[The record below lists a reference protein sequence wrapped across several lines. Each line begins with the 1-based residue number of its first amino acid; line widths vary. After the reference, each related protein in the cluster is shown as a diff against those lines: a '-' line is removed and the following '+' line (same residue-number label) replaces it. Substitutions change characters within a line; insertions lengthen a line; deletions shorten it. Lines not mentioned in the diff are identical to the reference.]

1 MVLTKLRDVKCDD
14 INYKELTD
22 KCAGISVDCSKQQ
35 ADNVEEETRG
45 QAQSKL
51 WQRYRAGRVTASKA
65 KAVSSTNK
73 ASPSQSLIK
82 EICYPGEKCIQT
94 NAMKWGC
101 DHETDALQKFMEEI
115 GPLHKNSRLQNSGFV
130 ISQDVPFI
138 GASPDGIFI
147 CNCCGP
153 AYVEVKCPFNARY
166 EDINEDT
173 VDCLQRRDGEL
184 ELKPEHKYQYQV
196 QTQHGVSKHEVG
208 YFVVWTANDLHVEAI
223 MFNIELWDK
232 ICASAKDIMYAA
244 VLPELVGKFY
254 TRLPTTNSVGIL
266 QSVEKITASQN
277 SPPLKKCTDKQDNTE
292 EVYCYCSQVEHGK
305 MIGCD
310 NEACEIEWF
319 HYRCVNIENAPK
331 GK

>member
-208 YFVVWTANDLHVEAI
+208 YFVVWTANDLHSEFRKIFPDQEANAAVACPSVFQDDFHYSVNGTCGQGI
-223 MFNIELWDK
+223 EHWESCQDTTRMTFNYTLCDTQI
-232 ICASAKDIMYAA
+232 AYSNGSAKLDGSVRSIL
-244 VLPELVGKFY
+244 VSKQLHGNQTPIDVPSHEDGTTGLPV
-254 TRLPTTNSVGIL
+254 
-266 QSVEKITASQN
+266 
-277 SPPLKKCTDKQDNTE
+277 KK
-292 EVYCYCSQVEHGK
+292 
-305 MIGCD
+305 
-310 NEACEIEWF
+310 
-319 HYRCVNIENAPK
+319 
-331 GK
+331 